1 MNALLAAT
9 LCSIVLGSLP
19 AAAAAY
25 ARVKRTDSR
34 RHRHR

>member
-19 AAAAAY
+19 AAAAY
-25 ARVKRTDSR
+25 ARVKRTDNR